1 MSERTS
7 TDERWN
13 DAIDWLLNSRHTAD
27 PDIQGPFWAYV
38 DGLIT
43 RSELDHFSAKDV
55 QEREAEQVRAA
66 TCPQPAAIEDGA
78 Q

>member
-1 MSERTS
+1 MPTPNS
-7 TDERWN
+7 DDKRWN
-13 DAIDWLLNSRHTAD
+13 EAIDWLLNSRHTAD
-27 PDIQGPFWAYV
+27 PDIQGPFWAYI

-55 QEREAEQVRAA
+55 QEREAEQVKAA
-66 TCPQPAAIEDGA
+66 TRPQPAATEGGA